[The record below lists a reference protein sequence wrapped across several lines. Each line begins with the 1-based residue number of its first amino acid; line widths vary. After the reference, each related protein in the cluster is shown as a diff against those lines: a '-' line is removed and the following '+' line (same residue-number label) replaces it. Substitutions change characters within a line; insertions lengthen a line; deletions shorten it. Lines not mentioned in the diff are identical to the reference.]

1 MNNWYIDNGSLL
13 LRLKNGNIF
22 HPTASIIYEQ
32 KDNTSFEYL
41 NEIYPPLTDTNIR
54 FSELTAYVR
63 YEFAFNEGVCLRFYT
78 QINSEKFYIANYDG
92 NFNDYVIYNN
102 RCKYL
107 TPVIEIVNSLIK
119 EKNIK
124 SLLYK
129 DYIYLKD
136 EFQKLGIEGNDKV
149 LNLVQEIKETK
160 DLVLPSGLNANLYPY
175 QSGGVKWI
183 DFMVRQKC
191 GCVLGDEMGLG
202 KTLQIISVIGL
213 LRERLDD
220 CKVLIVCPVSLLE
233 NWRREIYKFYPSLI
247 VNIHHGIKRTGDYRE
262 LLKYDVNIMSYS
274 STISD
279 TGLLSLIKWDLLVID
294 EAQNI
299 KNPKA
304 NRTKAVKSIK
314 CDIPIAVTG
323 TPFENHMTDIWSLID
338 FIIPGFLGSLT
349 QFKNI
354 FSDDNE
360 SAVSLEKLITPL
372 ILRRRVKDV
381 ASDLPERVDIA
392 QPIVMTEKEALLYED
407 CRVGGGTVETLRS
420 LKIDKIQKLRTF
432 CTHPYVYSDL
442 YDDHDPISISTKY
455 ERLCEILDDI
465 VKTKEKVVIFTSFT
479 RMIQLMVND
488 IKKRF
493 NVYTNFI
500 DGSVDAVLRQEIVD
514 EFEKFE
520 GSGVLILNPKAAG
533 TGLNI
538 TCANHVIHYNLEWNP
553 AIEDQAS
560 ARVYRRGQNKTVF
573 VHRLYYAN
581 TIEDIINDKIQLKRT
596 LSDNAIIGNRGEI
609 TEEEYLYK
617 ALSISPYNVN

>member
-1 MNNWYIDNGSLL
+1 
-13 LRLKNGNIF
+13 
-22 HPTASIIYEQ
+22 
-32 KDNTSFEYL
+32 
-41 NEIYPPLTDTNIR
+41 
-54 FSELTAYVR
+54 
-63 YEFAFNEGVCLRFYT
+63 
-78 QINSEKFYIANYDG
+78 
-92 NFNDYVIYNN
+92 
-102 RCKYL
+102 
-107 TPVIEIVNSLIK
+107 
-119 EKNIK
+119 
-124 SLLYK
+124 
-129 DYIYLKD
+129 
-136 EFQKLGIEGNDKV
+136 
-149 LNLVQEIKETK
+149 
-160 DLVLPSGLNANLYPY
+160 
-175 QSGGVKWI
+175 
-183 DFMVRQKC
+183 
-191 GCVLGDEMGLG
+191 
-202 KTLQIISVIGL
+202 
-213 LRERLDD
+213 
-220 CKVLIVCPVSLLE
+220 
-233 NWRREIYKFYPSLI
+233 
-247 VNIHHGIKRTGDYRE
+247 
-262 LLKYDVNIMSYS
+262 
-274 STISD
+274 
-279 TGLLSLIKWDLLVID
+279 
-294 EAQNI
+294 
-299 KNPKA
+299 
-304 NRTKAVKSIK
+304 
-314 CDIPIAVTG
+314 
-323 TPFENHMTDIWSLID
+323 
-338 FIIPGFLGSLT
+338 
-349 QFKNI
+349 
-354 FSDDNE
+354 
-360 SAVSLEKLITPL
+360 
-372 ILRRRVKDV
+372 
-381 ASDLPERVDIA
+381 
-392 QPIVMTEKEALLYED
+392 MTEKEALLYED

-465 VKTKEKVVIFTSFT
+465 FKTKEKVVIFTSFT

-493 NVYTNFI
+493 NVYINFI